1 MSDGVFAGEPGQVRT
16 ALAALLRPERRPV
29 AATIALTALA
39 TVAGLVGPWLFGRIV
54 DTVQDGGTASSIDRL
69 SLAIVGV
76 AVLQLILNRSAR
88 YLGARFG
95 ERVSADIRE
104 GFLDRVLRLPAAA
117 TRKSA
122 TGDLL
127 TRGTADIGAVSAAI
141 RDAGPDLGIAAM
153 QAVLVLA
160 AVFLTDPLL
169 GGCAVVCLSGV
180 VVVTRWYTARARTAY
195 LAAGAANSDLAEVL
209 SATVAGAR
217 TVELLGLEHQRL
229 QACLAAIDR
238 CRCTRLATLRL
249 RSVLFPA
256 LDVSYALPLVAVLL
270 VGGLRYDRGGV
281 SLGAVVAAALYLRQL
296 IGPLETMEL
305 WIDQA
310 QSAAASFARV
320 AAIPAVDQP
329 DPDRQ
334 PQPNGDRL
342 EAVGVHFGYLPGRD
356 VLHAVDLTVVPGER
370 LAVVGASGAGKTT
383 LGRLVAGIDEPRSGT
398 VTVGG
403 VPVAGLSREQLRR
416 RIGLVTQENHVFA
429 CSLRDNLRLARP
441 DASDDELLTALAG
454 VGARW
459 VSGLPDGLATELGG
473 RGVSLDGAQAQQVSL
488 ARLILADPHTLVLD
502 EATALLD
509 PRTARSTEQ
518 ALSAVLTGRTVI
530 AVAHRLHT
538 AHDADRIVVLADGR
552 VTEIGTHAELL
563 AADAG
568 YAALW
573 QTWHGRP
580 TTDPTSAPEPPVV

>member
-1 MSDGVFAGEPGQVRT
+1 MSDGAFATDRGQVHT
-16 ALAALLRPERRPV
+16 TVGALLRPERRAV
-29 AATIALTALA
+29 TATIVLTALA

-54 DTVQDGGTASSIDRL
+54 DTVQRHGAVSTVDRL

-76 AVLQLILNRSAR
+76 AVLQLILSRYAR

-104 GFLDRVLRLPAAA
+104 GFLNRVLRLPAALSRQA
-117 TRKSA
+117 A

-127 TRGTADIGAVSAAI
+127 TRGTADIGAVSATI

-153 QAVLVLA
+153 QALFILA
-160 AVFLTDPLL
+160 AVFLADPLL
-169 GGCAVVCLSGV
+169 GGCAVVCLSGA
-180 VVVTRWYTARARTAY
+180 VVVTRWYTARARPAY

-209 SATVAGAR
+209 AATVTGAR

-229 QACLAAIDR
+229 QACLAAIDE
-238 CRCTRLATLRL
+238 CRRTRFATLRL

-256 LDVSYALPLVAVLL
+256 LDVSYAVPLVAVLL
-270 VGGLRYDRGGV
+270 VGGLLYDRGSL

-296 IGPLETMEL
+296 IGPLETLEL

-320 AAIPAVDQP
+320 AGIPSMDRPEPARQP
-329 DPDRQ
+329 D
-334 PQPNGDRL
+334 GDRL
-342 EAVGVHFGYLPGRD
+342 EISDVHFGYLPGRD
-356 VLHAVDLTVVPGER
+356 VLHAVNLTVVPGER

-383 LGRLVAGIDEPRSGT
+383 LGRLLAGIDVPGSGT

-403 VPVAGLSREQLRR
+403 VPVAGLTREQLRR

-441 DASDDELLTALAG
+441 AAADAELLDALAA

-488 ARLILADPHTLVLD
+488 ARLVLADPHTLVLD

-509 PRTARSTEQ
+509 PRTARSAER
-518 ALSAVLTGRTVI
+518 ALSAVLAGRTVI

-538 AHDADRIVVLADGR
+538 AHDADRIVVMADGR

-563 AADAG
+563 AVDGA

-580 TTDPTSAPEPPVV
+580 TELPEPPAA